1 MIPKEFGPRLKI
13 SRRQKHLNQTDI
25 SKRLNITRQAYSNYE
40 TGRCAP
46 PVDVL
51 AELTLLFYFSGS
63 GCFQIISFQFS
74 ILSRKRGS
82 IMSDTTTFGAMLIRL
97 RLHSGYTQKEIAAS
111 TGISRSSYCH
121 LEADYRKPTMEFFIK
136 LCIFYK
142 QNPVKLLLPLFPE
155 ESMDSQKHY
164 LQYLNSL
171 CEIRY
176 KSDTKR
182 NRKRNVKCWS
192 KK

>member
-1 MIPKEFGPRLKI
+1 MKREDV
-13 SRRQKHLNQTDI
+13 RRQSMFWLNLHCFSNMI
-25 SKRLNITRQAYSNYE
+25 SFLFFWKRLLPNYFIPIFNFIQKA
-40 TGRCAP
+40 RIYH
-46 PVDVL
+46 VRHNYL
-51 AELTLLFYFSGS
+51 
-63 GCFQIISFQFS
+63 
-74 ILSRKRGS
+74 
-82 IMSDTTTFGAMLIRL
+82 MLIRL

-142 QNPVKLLLPLFPE
+142 QNPVKLLLPLFPK

>member
-1 MIPKEFGPRLKI
+1 
-13 SRRQKHLNQTDI
+13 
-25 SKRLNITRQAYSNYE
+25 
-40 TGRCAP
+40 
-46 PVDVL
+46 
-51 AELTLLFYFSGS
+51 
-63 GCFQIISFQFS
+63 
-74 ILSRKRGS
+74 
-82 IMSDTTTFGAMLIRL
+82 MSDTTTFGAMLIRL

-111 TGISRSSYCH
+111 TGISRS
-121 LEADYRKPTMEFFIK
+121 KPTMEFFIK

>member
-1 MIPKEFGPRLKI
+1 
-13 SRRQKHLNQTDI
+13 
-25 SKRLNITRQAYSNYE
+25 
-40 TGRCAP
+40 
-46 PVDVL
+46 
-51 AELTLLFYFSGS
+51 
-63 GCFQIISFQFS
+63 
-74 ILSRKRGS
+74 
-82 IMSDTTTFGAMLIRL
+82 MSDTTTFGAMLIRL

-182 NRKRNVKCWS
+182 NRKRSYLLVSYLSSRLLAYHVKSRCLNY
-192 KK
+192 KHRL

>member
-1 MIPKEFGPRLKI
+1 MKREDV
-13 SRRQKHLNQTDI
+13 RRQSMFWLNLHYFSNMI
-25 SKRLNITRQAYSNYE
+25 SFLFFWKRLL
-40 TGRCAP
+40 P
-46 PVDVL
+46 
-51 AELTLLFYFSGS
+51 
-63 GCFQIISFQFS
+63 IISFQFS

-82 IMSDTTTFGAMLIRL
+82 IMSGTTTFGAMLIRL

>member
-1 MIPKEFGPRLKI
+1 
-13 SRRQKHLNQTDI
+13 
-25 SKRLNITRQAYSNYE
+25 
-40 TGRCAP
+40 
-46 PVDVL
+46 
-51 AELTLLFYFSGS
+51 
-63 GCFQIISFQFS
+63 
-74 ILSRKRGS
+74 
-82 IMSDTTTFGAMLIRL
+82 MSDTTTFGAMLIRL

-192 KK
+192 KKQHQSCSRSEIRLPPVSGSSRMDYSSIFSFASVVARPKPTIPGVL

>member
-1 MIPKEFGPRLKI
+1 MCAA
-13 SRRQKHLNQTDI
+13 SRCSGWTYTASRI
-25 SKRLNITRQAYSNYE
+25 WF
-40 TGRCAP
+40 
-46 PVDVL
+46 
-51 AELTLLFYFSGS
+51 LFYFSGS

-155 ESMDSQKHY
+155 ESMHSQKHY